1 MKNTII
7 VSNRLP
13 IEVKI
18 EDDELNMTPS
28 VGGLTTGLSSIH
40 PKKHSLW
47 IGWPGISEDDIP
59 NDEMK
64 AEMLRQMKEMQ
75 CVPVMLNDEE
85 IEDYYYGFSNRIIW
99 PLFHYFTEYSKFT
112 DKQWKSYQ
120 TVNEKFAS
128 EIFKHSTSSSILWIH
143 DYHLMLLPS
152 LVRKEEPDLNIGFF
166 LHIPFPSYE
175 IFRTLPSRIEILE
188 GLLGSDLIGFH
199 TFDYQNHFLEC
210 VTRLLDAEIDCNKII
225 YQGKTTVVNV
235 YPMGIDAKKFEKE
248 AELQDDEEPE
258 DLVIKTELEE
268 YIERS
273 PDIKFII
280 SIDRMDYTKG
290 IINRINGF
298 EYFLDHNP
306 EYKEKVKLI
315 MLAVPSRTQVPQY
328 QKLKKEIDE
337 TVGRI
342 NAKFA
347 TMGWTPIL
355 YMYRSFPFEKLV
367 ELYAASHV
375 ALITPVRDGMN
386 LVAKEYIMSRSQ
398 KDGVLIL
405 SEMTG
410 AAKELPEALIIN
422 PNSFQEI
429 SKALK
434 EAINMPLEEQTNKM
448 TLMQNRV
455 RKYDV
460 AKWTNEFMSDLEKT
474 KKNNQN
480 QLISAWDTAN
490 SVAKKYEKAKKRLI
504 LLDYDGTLI
513 GFENEPQK
521 AVPDEKLLSLLKRLS
536 DDPKNLVYI
545 ISGRDHHSLEKWFS
559 NTQVNLIA
567 EHGAISKTKNK
578 NWASLPGLDASW
590 KEKTKP
596 FLEKFVLHT
605 PGSFIEEK
613 DYSIAWHYRKSDEA
627 LGENK
632 AEELLKILHN
642 WSANLNIRI
651 LNSNKVIEITDVIV
665 NKGNAVK
672 SILQDYNADFI
683 LAIGD
688 DHTDEFMFEKLPNK
702 SISIKVGRVDTQADF
717 YLENFEDVRNYLH
730 NLLEKGNTD
739 LRKSDKMVDIL

>member
-13 IEVKI
+13 IEIKI
-18 EDDELNMTPS
+18 DKNKLKLSPS

-40 PKKHSLW
+40 PKKNSVW
-47 IGWPGISEDDIP
+47 IGWPGISEDAIP
-59 NDEMK
+59 TEEMK
-64 AEMLRQMKEMQ
+64 AEMLKKMTELQ
-75 CVPVMLNDEE
+75 CIPINLNDDE

-112 DKQWKSYQ
+112 DKQWQAYQ
-120 TVNEKFAS
+120 KINEKFAE
-128 EIFKHSTSSSILWIH
+128 EILQHTNPSSVLWIH

-152 LVRKEEPDLNIGFF
+152 LVRSREPDLNIGFF

-175 IFRTLPSRIEILE
+175 IFRTLPCRIEILE
-188 GLLGSDLIGFH
+188 GLLGADLIGFH

-210 VTRLLDAEIDCNKII
+210 VTQLLDAEIDCNKII
-225 YQGKTTVVNV
+225 YNGKTTVVNV

-248 AELQDDEEPE
+248 AEHQDDEEPE
-258 DLVIKTELEE
+258 ELSIKSELDE
-268 YIERS
+268 YLERN
-273 PDIKFII
+273 PEIKFII

-290 IINRINGF
+290 IINRIKGF
-298 EYFLDHNP
+298 EYFLDNNP
-306 EYKEKVKLI
+306 DYKENVKLI

-328 QKLKKEIDE
+328 QKLKREIDE

-347 TMGWTPIL
+347 TMGWSPIL

-367 ELYAASHV
+367 ELYAACPI

-386 LVAKEYIMSRSQ
+386 LVAKEYIISRSQ

-422 PNSFQEI
+422 PNSFREI
-429 SKALK
+429 SAALV
-434 EAINMPLEEQTNKM
+434 EALNMPEEKQIEKI
-448 TLMQNRV
+448 TLMQNRI
-455 RKYDV
+455 RKFDV
-460 AKWTNEFMSDLEKT
+460 SKWTKEFMSDLEKT

-490 SVAKKYEKAKKRLI
+490 SVARKYEKAKKRLI

-513 GFENEPQK
+513 GFEKEPDK
-521 AVPDEKLLSLLKRLS
+521 AIPDKKLLTLLQQLGE
-536 DDPKNLVYI
+536 DPKNLVYI
-545 ISGRDHHSLEKWFS
+545 ISGRDHHSLGKWFS
-559 NTQVNLIA
+559 KNKLNLIA
-567 EHGAISKTKNK
+567 EHGAMSKKQEQK
-578 NWASLPGLDASW
+578 WVALSGLDTSW
-590 KEKTKP
+590 KDKTRP
-596 FLEKFVLHT
+596 ILEKFVLHT
-605 PGSFIEEK
+605 PESFIEEK

-632 AEELLKILHN
+632 AEELLKVLKN
-642 WSANLNIRI
+642 WSSDLNIRI
-651 LNSNKVIEITDVIV
+651 LNSNKVIEVTDIMV

-672 SILQDYNADFI
+672 SILDEYDADFI

-702 SISIKVGRVDTQADF
+702 SFTIKVGKVDSHADF
-717 YLENFEDVRNYLH
+717 YLEDFKDVRNYLM
-730 NLLEKGNTD
+730 NLVQKGNTD
-739 LRKSDKMVDIL
+739 MLKSDKMVDIL